1 MSMNKKIATAG
12 CTQSRRESVR
22 GRGLVVLMFGAV
34 LSLSGCAA
42 VGPDYEPPET
52 EVPDAWQQDL
62 AADMAAG
69 QPQLTRWWEELDDQQ
84 LVDLIARARE
94 GNPGLKEA
102 VARLREARGLRAISA
117 GERVPDV
124 NLDGRITRNRTSE
137 SFIPPTIDFER
148 YNTFY
153 EIGPS
158 VSWELDFWGR
168 VRRSVESADA
178 TLQGSLEAY
187 RDALVLVYAEIA
199 LTYIDTRALQ
209 ARIRYTEGNIGTQR
223 ASLDLVVER
232 NNAGLSSDLEV
243 RQAEF
248 NLYRTEAF
256 LPALKA
262 GLTASMNRLGVLL
275 GESPGALHAELQEAE
290 PIPTVPGQVLL
301 GVPGDL
307 IRRRPDIRTAE
318 RALAAQTARIGLA
331 TAELYP
337 RFDIIG
343 DFTIL
348 STDASDLT
356 EWGNR
361 RFSIGPFFSWNL
373 FDGGRVRGQIEV
385 EDARTEQALHRYEQA
400 VLSALEEVENAMSDF
415 VRERERKEALSR
427 SAIAAEKS
435 VELVLILYRT
445 GLTDFQNVLDMQRS
459 LFEQQDRLADSD
471 GKIVKDLIRIYAALG
486 GGWDPDDLPTIN

>member
-1 MSMNKKIATAG
+1 MNMKFEPGGSKD
-12 CTQSRRESVR
+12 SRGVSAS
-22 GRGLVVLMFGAV
+22 GKGLVPLVFGAV
-34 LSLSGCAA
+34 LALSGCAA

-52 EVPDAWQQDL
+52 EVPDQWQQAL
-62 AADMAAG
+62 ADDMAAG
-69 QPQLTRWWEELDDQQ
+69 QPKLLRWWEELDDQK

-137 SFIPPTIDFER
+137 AFIPPTIDFER

-168 VRRSVESADA
+168 VRRSIESADA

-187 RDALVLVYAEIA
+187 RDSLVLLYAEIA

-209 ARIRYTEGNIGTQR
+209 ARIRYTQGNIGTQR
-223 ASLDLVVER
+223 ASLKLVVDR

-256 LPALKA
+256 LPALQA

-275 GESPGALHAELQEAE
+275 GESPGALHAELQQAE
-290 PIPTVPGQVLL
+290 PIPTVPGEVMM

-318 RALAAQTARIGLA
+318 RALAAQTARIGMA

-337 RFDIIG
+337 RFDIVG
-343 DFTIL
+343 DFSIL
-348 STDASDLT
+348 STDTSDLT
-356 EWGNR
+356 ELGNR

-373 FDGGRVRGQIEV
+373 FDGGRVRGHIEV
-385 EDARTEQALHRYEQA
+385 EDARTEQALHRYEQT
-400 VLSALEEVENAMSDF
+400 VLGALEEVENAMSDF
-415 VRERERKEALSR
+415 VRERERKESLSR
-427 SAIAAEKS
+427 SAVAAEKS

-459 LFEQQDRLADSD
+459 LFEQQDQLAESD
-471 GKIVKDLIRIYAALG
+471 GKVVKNLIRIYAALG
-486 GGWDPDDLPTIN
+486 GGWDPDDLPPIY